1 MSDND
6 FDRSDF
12 YSLSTCLPTKSVVC
26 LHAVRKF
33 MMTDVAPVLLEHWSR
48 VTFPFE
54 IVSGDARTGRCR
66 PAIPRLRLRWTPLTA
81 RRHDRDGARAHG
93 LLDRHLQRCA
103 RLTGNGVGLSVQRE
117 RFLPAMARYDKIG
130 SFGLTEPEVGSGAKD
145 VADRRVKGFVV
156 ENSKTPPRC
165 CG

>member
-1 MSDND
+1 M
-6 FDRSDF
+6 
-12 YSLSTCLPTKSVVC
+12 
-26 LHAVRKF
+26 
-33 MMTDVAPVLLEHWSR
+33 
-48 VTFPFE
+48 
-54 IVSGDARTGRCR
+54 
-66 PAIPRLRLRWTPLTA
+66 
-81 RRHDRDGARAHG
+81 
-93 LLDRHLQRCA
+93 
-103 RLTGNGVGLSVQRE
+103 QRE